1 MTDGPLQPKRKVIA
15 VVSLVVTTLTIFGFR
30 RARSAGEKADV
41 HNPDALLKQAD
52 SLAWNNNWIKAEQL
66 YHRAEAGY
74 VQEHKPSRALYAH
87 VSQIPPNSEASSL
100 TATIFALTEDLA
112 LPEAV
117 DPETR
122 LRILTIRGMI
132 ETNYDA
138 ASAQSTWTQVAQL
151 ARQRHHY
158 MLAARA
164 MGEEGIA
171 AFILGDINTAKKQV
185 VGAWEIAKVLGDPAA
200 RVRYAGRLRHG
211 PRGIA
216 SLPGSSYSYR

>member
-1 MTDGPLQPKRKVIA
+1 VRK
-15 VVSLVVTTLTIFGFR
+15 
-30 RARSAGEKADV
+30 
-41 HNPDALLKQAD
+41 P
-52 SLAWNNNWIKAEQL
+52 
-66 YHRAEAGY
+66 GY
-74 VQEHKPSRALYAH
+74 IQEHKPSRALYAH

-112 LPEAV
+112 LPGAA

-138 ASAQSTWTQVAQL
+138 ASAQSTWAQVAQL
-151 ARQRHHY
+151 ARQRHHF

-185 VGAWEIAKVLGDPAA
+185 VGAWGDRKGLRRPSSSSSLC
-200 RVRYAGRLRHG
+200 GRLRHG

>member
-1 MTDGPLQPKRKVIA
+1 MILP
-15 VVSLVVTTLTIFGFR
+15 
-30 RARSAGEKADV
+30 RAIV
-41 HNPDALLKQAD
+41 HNPDTLLKQAD
-52 SLAWNNNWIKAEQL
+52 FLAWNNNWIEAESL
-66 YHRAEAGY
+66 YHRAEAEY
-74 VQEHKPSRALYAH
+74 VQEHNPSRALCAH

-112 LPEAV
+112 LPEAA

-138 ASAQSTWTQVAQL
+138 ASAQSTWTKVAQL

-158 MLAARA
+158 MLAGRA

-171 AFILGDINTAKKQV
+171 AFILGDINTAKKQA
-185 VGAWEIAKVLGDPAA
+185 VGAWELAKVLGDP
-200 RVRYAGRLRHG
+200 
-211 PRGIA
+211 
-216 SLPGSSYSYR
+216 SS